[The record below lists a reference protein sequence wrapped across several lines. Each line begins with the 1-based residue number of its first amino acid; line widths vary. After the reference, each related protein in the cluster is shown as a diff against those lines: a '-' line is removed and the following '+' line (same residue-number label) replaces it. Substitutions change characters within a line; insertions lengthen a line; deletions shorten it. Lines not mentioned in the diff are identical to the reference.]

1 MGFNEANPT
10 TTRKRPVKKTVT
22 IRAMNLH
29 HNIIIIKMRV
39 AAAAAS
45 NEGGWSELGLG
56 GFIEAE
62 KKSFDVLIEA
72 EMNEWILKLK

>member
-1 MGFNEANPT
+1 
-10 TTRKRPVKKTVT
+10 
-22 IRAMNLH
+22 
-29 HNIIIIKMRV
+29 MRV

-62 KKSFDVLIEA
+62 KKSFGVLIET

>member
-1 MGFNEANPT
+1 M
-10 TTRKRPVKKTVT
+10 KKTVT

-39 AAAAAS
+39 AAAAS

-62 KKSFDVLIEA
+62 KKSFGVLIET